1 MLAYKISISYQYTP
15 AVSFARAITGIEA
28 IVTEEF
34 EEQMTVRVQKT
45 LIPGVLSACLMAGAL
60 AIPSLGV
67 AANIDGPKVFWKISM
82 WGNPRALS
90 VGMEELARKAAEE
103 TDGNFEIKIFYGAQ
117 LSSNRENLDGL
128 KLNAFEG
135 AAICNFY
142 HPGKNPAWMVFSLP
156 FLPLGDPKVDKHVR
170 SKMME
175 HPAIIAD
182 MDRWN
187 AMPYVSGLLPQYE
200 ILGKGEPPLTLEQWE
215 GLRVR
220 AGGGLGSAMEKLGA
234 VKQTLP
240 AGETS
245 TAFQRGALDA
255 AAFPYTY
262 AHVAFKI
269 SDEAEW
275 YTSNLAPG
283 TSECSWVFNKTA
295 YEKLPPQ
302 YQQFLMDNRD
312 MVMDM
317 EQAAYAEQ
325 DKKNLP
331 EFEKTMTKITYTDEE
346 LARFR
351 EIAGKPVWDEWIAAN
366 SDKFDSQGVFDA
378 IWEYAEEVQ

>member
-1 MLAYKISISYQYTP
+1 MKKT
-15 AVSFARAITGIEA
+15 AVSI
-28 IVTEEF
+28 
-34 EEQMTVRVQKT
+34 MTM
-45 LIPGVLSACLMAGAL
+45 LCLMTGAN
-60 AIPSLGV
+60 
-67 AANIDGPKVFWKISM
+67 AADVDGPKVFWKISM

-90 VGMEELARKAAEE
+90 AGMEAVADKVRED
-103 TDGNFEIKIFYGAQ
+103 TGGNFDIKIFYGGQ
-117 LSSNRENLDGL
+117 LSQARENLDGL

-156 FLPLGDPKVDKHVR
+156 FLPLGDPAVDKYVR
-170 SKMME
+170 SKLFE
-175 HPAIIAD
+175 HPAILAD
-182 MDRWN
+182 MANWN
-187 AMPYVSGLLPQYE
+187 AVPYVSGLLPQYE
-200 ILGKGEPPLTLEQWE
+200 ILGKGTPPNELSDWE

-269 SDEAEW
+269 HEEADW
-275 YTSNLAPG
+275 FTSNLAPG
-283 TSECSWVFNKTA
+283 TSECGWVFNKTA
-295 YEKLPPQ
+295 LESLPDQYKALLEK
-302 YQQFLMDNRD
+302 YRD
-312 MVMDM
+312 MAMDI
-317 EQAAYAEQ
+317 EQAEYAKQ
-325 DKKNLP
+325 DTKNLP
-331 EFEKTMTKITYTDEE
+331 MFEETLTKVTYTDEQIAE
-346 LARFR
+346 FR
-351 EIAGKPVWDEWIAAN
+351 ELAGKPVWDEWIAAN

-378 IWEYAEEVQ
+378 VWAYAKEAQAAK

>member
-1 MLAYKISISYQYTP
+1 MLKISKNLA
-15 AVSFARAITGIEA
+15 AVCIGAAF
-28 IVTEEF
+28 
-34 EEQMTVRVQKT
+34 T
-45 LIPGVLSACLMAGAL
+45 LGASLVNVPL
-60 AIPSLGV
+60 AA

-90 VGMEELARKAAEE
+90 VGMEELAKKVNEE
-103 TDGNFEIKIFYGAQ
+103 TGGNFNIKIFYGAQ
-117 LSSNRENLDGL
+117 LSSNRENLDGI

-156 FLPLGDPKVDKHVR
+156 FLPLGDPKVDKYVR

-182 MDRWN
+182 MERWN

-200 ILGKGEPPLTLEQWE
+200 ILGKGEPPLTLEGWK

-220 AGGGLGSAMEKLGA
+220 AGGGLGTAMEKLGA

-240 AGETS
+240 AGESS

-262 AHVAFKI
+262 AHVSFKI

-283 TSECSWVFNKTA
+283 TSECSWVLNKTA

-302 YQQFLMDNRD
+302 YQNLLMDNRD
-312 MVMDM
+312 MVMDL

-325 DKKNLP
+325 DAINLP
-331 EFEKTMTKITYTDEE
+331 AFEKKMTKIVYSDEE
-346 LARFR
+346 LARFK
-351 EIAGKPVWDEWIAAN
+351 EIAGKPVWDEWIEAN
-366 SDKFDSQGVFDA
+366 KDKFDSQGVFDA
-378 IWEYAEEVQ
+378 IWDYAKEAM

>member
-1 MLAYKISISYQYTP
+1 MNTIHAIFKLSIATLLTAAAVFGMTSHAY
-15 AVSFARAITGIEA
+15 
-28 IVTEEF
+28 
-34 EEQMTVRVQKT
+34 
-45 LIPGVLSACLMAGAL
+45 
-60 AIPSLGV
+60 
-67 AANIDGPKVFWKISM
+67 AAKVEGPKVFWKISM

-90 VGMEELARKAAEE
+90 VGMEELAKRTAEA

-117 LSSNRENLDGL
+117 LSSNRENLDGI

-156 FLPLGDPKVDKHVR
+156 FLPLEDPQVDKYVR
-170 SKMME
+170 SKMFE
-175 HPAIIAD
+175 HPAIVAD
-182 MDRWN
+182 MEKWN
-187 AMPYVSGLLPQYE
+187 AMPFVSGLLPQYE
-200 ILGKGEPPLTLEQWE
+200 ILGKGKAPTTLEGWE

-220 AGGGLGSAMEKLGA
+220 AGGGLGTAMEKLGA

-255 AAFPYTY
+255 AAFPFTY
-262 AHVAFKI
+262 AHVSFKI

-283 TSECSWVFNKTA
+283 TSECGWVLNKTA
-295 YEKLPPQ
+295 FEALPTQ
-302 YQQFLMDNRD
+302 YQDLLMSQRE

-317 EQAAYAEQ
+317 ELEAYAAQ
-325 DKKNLP
+325 DAKNLP
-331 EFEKTMTKITYTDEE
+331 MFEKNMTKIVYTQEE
-346 LARFR
+346 LDRFR
-351 EIAGKPVWDEWIAAN
+351 EAAGKPVWDEWIAAN
-366 SDKFDSQGVFDA
+366 KDKFDSQGVFDA
-378 IWEYAEEVQ
+378 VWKYAEEAKAR

>member
-1 MLAYKISISYQYTP
+1 MN
-15 AVSFARAITGIEA
+15 FAR
-28 IVTEEF
+28 
-34 EEQMTVRVQKT
+34 RSLS
-45 LIPGVLSACLMAGAL
+45 LIMAATFMGALSAV
-60 AIPSLGV
+60 PSS
-67 AANIDGPKVFWKISM
+67 AANVEGPKVFWKISM

-90 VGMEELARKAAEE
+90 AGMEEMVKKAAEE

-156 FLPLGDPKVDKHVR
+156 FLPLGDPQVDKYVR

-182 MDRWN
+182 MEKWN
-187 AMPYVSGLLPQYE
+187 AMPYASGLLPQYE
-200 ILGKGEPPLTLEQWE
+200 ILGKGKVPETLEDWT

-255 AAFPYTY
+255 AAFPFTY

-269 SDEAEW
+269 ADEAEW

-283 TSECSWVFNKTA
+283 TSECGWVLNKTA
-295 YEKLPPQ
+295 YDALPPQ
-302 YQQFLMDNRD
+302 YQKLLMDNRD
-312 MVMDM
+312 LIMDK
-317 EQAAYAEQ
+317 ELEAYAAQ
-325 DKKNLP
+325 DEKNLP
-331 EFEKTMTKITYTDEE
+331 AFEKSMTKIVYTDEE
-346 LARFR
+346 LEQFR
-351 EIAGKPVWDEWIAAN
+351 KIAGKPVWDAWIEAN
-366 SDKFDSQGVFDA
+366 KDKFDSQGVFDA
-378 IWEYAEEVQ
+378 VWAYADEAKKSMGK

>member
-1 MLAYKISISYQYTP
+1 MKLSLKTKSVLALTI
-15 AVSFARAITGIEA
+15 AA
-28 IVTEEF
+28 
-34 EEQMTVRVQKT
+34 T
-45 LIPGVLSACLMAGAL
+45 LSGT
-60 AIPSLGV
+60 SLGS
-67 AANIDGPKVFWKISM
+67 AANVDGPKTFWKLSM

-90 VGMEELARKAAEE
+90 AGMEEMAKKVSAE

-117 LSSNRENLDGL
+117 LSSNRENLDGI
-128 KLNAFEG
+128 KINAFEG

-156 FLPLGDPKVDKHVR
+156 FLPLGDPKVDKYVR

-182 MDRWN
+182 MTKWN

-200 ILGKGEPPLTLEQWE
+200 ILGKGPAPKTLEGWN

-262 AHVAFKI
+262 AHVSFKI
-269 SDEAEW
+269 SDEADW
-275 YTSNLAPG
+275 FTSNLAPG
-283 TSECSWVFNKTA
+283 TSECSWVLNKTA
-295 YEKLPPQ
+295 YEGLPPQ
-302 YQQFLMDNRD
+302 YQKLLMDNRD
-312 MVMDM
+312 MVMDV
-317 EQAAYAEQ
+317 EQAAYAAA
-325 DKKNLP
+325 DTKNLP
-331 EFEKTMTKITYTDEE
+331 EFEKTMEKITYSDEE
-346 LARFR
+346 LARFK
-351 EIAGKPVWDEWIAAN
+351 EVAGKPVWDAWIEAN
-366 SDKFDSQGVFDA
+366 KDKFDSQGVFDA
-378 IWEYAEEVQ
+378 IWEYAAEAK